1 MRRLFGLMLVF
12 AMCAHLG
19 TSGCTASGVAN
30 SQRPQGWAWGVK
42 AQGLPNLHK
51 VDEGLYRGAQPTKR
65 GMKSLERLKV
75 KTVVNLRSMHGDKH
89 LLQGRSLD
97 YVRLA
102 FDTTKPEMSNVLA
115 FLRVATD
122 PKKRPV
128 FVHCKHGADRT
139 GMMVAFYRIVVQE
152 WSKKDAIREMRRG
165 GFGFHPIWG
174 HLIRFIKKADIAP
187 LKRAL
192 RRDGGQADGEE
203 EKHEENAPSGEEIT
217 DTRAAR

>member
-1 MRRLFGLMLVF
+1 
-12 AMCAHLG
+12 
-19 TSGCTASGVAN
+19 
-30 SQRPQGWAWGVK
+30 VK
-42 AQGLPNLHK
+42 ALGLPNLHK

-65 GMKSLERLKV
+65 GMRSLERLKV

-122 PKKRPV
+122 PNKRPV

-139 GMMVAFYRIVVQE
+139 GMMVAFYRIVAHG

-174 HLIRFIKKADIAP
+174 HLIQFIKKADIP
-187 LKRAL
+187 TLKRAL
-192 RRDGGQADGEE
+192 QRKGGEAVGEE
-203 EKHEENAPSGEEIT
+203 KKQAEKAPSGEETT
-217 DTRAAR
+217 DTREAR